1 MERDIIRRMEM
12 GASVAQFSD
21 THPSADPSFV
31 SVLGRLKGAV
41 NHLKGL
47 AGQQAGG
54 FISKHSSTVQ
64 RREIRQRLR
73 DGLLRHLVTVAE
85 DAASEKPEL
94 LEKFKLPA
102 HHLGT
107 ARFQALARTLLEQG
121 KAEQELLVK
130 HGLTATLL
138 EDLAATIIE
147 FEGSVNVTVQSKQD
161 HVLARREMQ
170 RVSDEVMLLVS
181 MMDGINRYRFQ
192 RDPQL
197 LAAWKSAKH
206 VVAGPQAEKVEGE
219 NPVTAQ
225 AGPVQ
230 GGPGEVKPAA

>member
-1 MERDIIRRMEM
+1 MEM
-12 GASVAQFSD
+12 GASVCQFSEKN
-21 THPSADPSFV
+21 PSADPSFL
-31 SVLGRLKGAV
+31 SVLGRLKEAV
-41 NHLKGL
+41 NRLRAL
-47 AGQQAGG
+47 ADQQAGG
-54 FISKHSSTVQ
+54 FNSKHASSVH
-64 RREIRQRLR
+64 RREVRQRLR

-94 LEKFKLPA
+94 LEKFVIPA
-102 HHLGT
+102 RHLST
-107 ARFQALARTLLEQG
+107 ARFQTLARTMLEQG

-138 EDLAATIIE
+138 DDLAATIGE
-147 FEGSVNVTVQSKQD
+147 FDASVSMTVQGKQD
-161 HVLARREMQ
+161 HVLARKEMH
-170 RVSDEVMLLVS
+170 RVSEEVLLLVS

-206 VVAGPQAEKVEGE
+206 VVTGPQAAKVE
-219 NPVTAQ
+219 NPETP